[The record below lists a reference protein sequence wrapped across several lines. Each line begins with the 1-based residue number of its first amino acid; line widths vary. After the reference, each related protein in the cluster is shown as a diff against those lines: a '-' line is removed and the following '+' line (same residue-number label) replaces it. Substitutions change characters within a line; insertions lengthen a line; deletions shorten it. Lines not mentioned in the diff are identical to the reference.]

1 MLSQSEK
8 RKKRSYSASFKY
20 SLANTLFAVAAAFA
34 IGILI
39 MLAIGADPFDT
50 YYQMISQSL
59 FTFDG
64 LMRTFHVA
72 APLILTGLAI
82 AVTFKANLFNMGVE
96 GQMLLGGFCTAIVG
110 SHFQNLPAFLHVLVC
125 LLLAMLCGMV
135 FALIPACL
143 KAYYKVD
150 EMVVTLML
158 NYATVEILTF
168 LSEGV
173 FRDPTSGYVSTAT
186 IQDSAMFSKLLSSD
200 LTSFFF
206 IAILMFCI
214 IYVLF
219 KYTRLGLELKALGQ
233 NVNFAEAT
241 GMNVKKKII
250 ILFLIS
256 GALSGL
262 AGAGWMMSEKFRY
275 TLSFSGNPGLG
286 WDGMLIS
293 LLGAHSPL
301 GVLIAAFFYSS
312 LKVGMSKIE
321 LFTNVPGEIISV
333 IQAFMILFLSVTIF
347 SLKKSQERK
356 ARKEQLSR

>member
-1 MLSQSEK
+1 METKKLINK
-8 RKKRSYSASFKY
+8 PRKNSNLKY
-20 SLANTLFAVAAAFA
+20 SVSNALLSVVAAFA

-64 LMRTFHVA
+64 LMRTLHVA

-82 AVTFKANLFNMGVE
+82 AITFKANLFNMGVE
-96 GQMLLGGFCTAIVG
+96 GQMLLGGFFAGIVG
-110 SHFQNLPAFLHVLVC
+110 TKLQNIPAPFHILIC
-125 LLLAMLCGMV
+125 LFIGILCGAL
-135 FALIPACL
+135 FALIPALL
-143 KAYYKVD
+143 KAYFKVD

-158 NYATVEILTF
+158 NYAVIEILTF

-173 FRDPTSGYVSTAT
+173 FRDPSSGYVATAT
-186 IQDSAMFSKLLSSD
+186 VAPSAMFGKLFGSD
-200 LTSFFF
+200 LTLFFF
-206 IAILMFCI
+206 ISILVFI
-214 IYVLF
+214 LIFILF
-219 KYTRLGLELKALGQ
+219 KYSRLGLELKALGQ
-233 NVNFAEAT
+233 NMEFAEAT
-241 GMNVKKKII
+241 GMNVKQKMITLI
-250 ILFLIS
+250 LIS

-293 LLGAHSPL
+293 LLGAHSPV
-301 GVLIAAFFYSS
+301 GVIIAALFYSS

-333 IQAFMILFLSVTIF
+333 IQSLMILFLSVAFFT
-347 SLKKSQERK
+347 KSRSIERRM
-356 ARKEQLSR
+356 RKEQKK